1 MDIFGEAMQR
11 WLKHGGAGLDIWGS
25 NAESSAEVV
34 ENKGEQSWIF
44 GEAVQRW
51 LKHRGE
57 QGSIFGEAVPRWLK
71 TKGSR
76 VGYSGK
82 QCRGG

>member
-1 MDIFGEAMQR
+1 MDIRGSSAEVVETQR
-11 WLKHGGAGLDIWGS
+11 GAGFDIWG
-25 NAESSAEVV
+25 SSAEVV

-51 LKHRGE
+51 LKTR
-57 QGSIFGEAVPRWLK
+57 
-71 TKGSR
+71 GSR

>member
-1 MDIFGEAMQR
+1 MDIWGSNAEVVENKGEQGWIFGEAVQR
-11 WLKHGGAGLDIWGS
+11 WLKHGGAGLDIWGNS
-25 NAESSAEVV
+25 IEVV

-44 GEAVQRW
+44 GEAV
-51 LKHRGE
+51 
-57 QGSIFGEAVPRWLK
+57 PRWLK
-71 TKGSR
+71 TRGSR

>member
-1 MDIFGEAMQR
+1 M
-11 WLKHGGAGLDIWGS
+11 
-25 NAESSAEVV
+25 V